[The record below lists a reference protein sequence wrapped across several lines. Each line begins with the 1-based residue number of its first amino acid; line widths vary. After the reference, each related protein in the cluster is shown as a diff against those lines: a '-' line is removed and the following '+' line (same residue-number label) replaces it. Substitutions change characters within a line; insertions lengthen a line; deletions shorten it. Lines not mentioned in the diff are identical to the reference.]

1 MLYRSITLVLVLA
14 VILSLTS
21 IASGHISGWKMV
33 HGDVLQVFPEQ
44 HKILMKINGEQ
55 TILVLDAQC
64 PIYRLGTTVRLES
77 MRPIAP
83 DTFQDALCWID
94 EQGLVRHVLVN
105 YNVHEEDGVLVA
117 YDIFGNLK

>member
-1 MLYRSITLVLVLA
+1 MLCRSITLVLVLA

-55 TILVLDAQC
+55 TILVLALC
-64 PIYRLGTTVRLES
+64 IEHEYRLFS
-77 MRPIAP
+77 
-83 DTFQDALCWID
+83 
-94 EQGLVRHVLVN
+94 VN
-105 YNVHEEDGVLVA
+105 LH
-117 YDIFGNLK
+117 